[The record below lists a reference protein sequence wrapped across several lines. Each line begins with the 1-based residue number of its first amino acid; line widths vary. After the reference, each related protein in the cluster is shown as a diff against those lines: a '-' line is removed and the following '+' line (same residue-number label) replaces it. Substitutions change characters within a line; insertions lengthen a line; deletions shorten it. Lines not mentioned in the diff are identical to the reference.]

1 MTTVTAPAPTA
12 PPPPEPAVAPRHDRW
27 AAVVVWAV
35 TATMTAVGVGH
46 IAAYGRNIP
55 LSEDWHLVRP
65 LTGAEPSFWGWVWAQ
80 NNEHRLPVAR
90 LVYLGLLEVT
100 SDFRSGAVF
109 DTLLMAAVA
118 AALVLLA
125 RRLRGRTSLVDA
137 AFPLLLLHPG
147 NWENLFWSWQMQFV
161 VVAAMTLVLL
171 AAVAGST
178 DPPSKRTTWVAAA
191 MVVLLPLGGGTAL
204 PLVPFAIAA
213 LLVLAW
219 SADAGRSTRR
229 VAGAASVL
237 AVVETG
243 LYFVGWKAATWYP
256 DNPGPPETLE
266 TTGKLLALAWGPAAR
281 GRYALIAVLTAAV
294 LVPAVVLLVRA
305 VRRPGPDR
313 RPALA
318 LGLLIGGMAATAGA
332 VAYGRAALVPTEG
345 LADRYVIITV
355 PAVVAA
361 WFVVQR
367 FGAAG
372 VRRLVQGLVLVGA
385 VVLLPV
391 NWQQGY
397 EWRDWY
403 VGEMRAVERDL
414 DAGVTA
420 EELADRHGEF
430 LMHWDQGELVRRIEL
445 LRDAGVGPIGDVTA
459 RD

>member
-1 MTTVTAPAPTA
+1 
-12 PPPPEPAVAPRHDRW
+12 
-27 AAVVVWAV
+27 
-35 TATMTAVGVGH
+35 MTAVGVGH

-90 LVYLGLLEVT
+90 LVYLGLLEVAC
-100 SDFRSGAVF
+100 DFRSGAVF

-266 TTGKLLALAWGPAAR
+266 TTGKLLALAWGPAAH
-281 GRYALIAVLTAAV
+281 GRYTLIAVLTAAV

-305 VRRPGPDR
+305 VRQAGPDR

-318 LGLLIGGMAATAGA
+318 LGLHRGHGRHRRRRRLRA
-332 VAYGRAALVPTEG
+332 GRARAHG
-345 LADRYVIITV
+345 
-355 PAVVAA
+355 
-361 WFVVQR
+361 
-367 FGAAG
+367 GAG
-372 VRRLVQGLVLVGA
+372 RPLRHHHRPRRRRRLVRGAALRCRRGAPPGAGAGAGRRCRAPPGQLAAGLRV
-385 VVLLPV
+385 
-391 NWQQGY
+391 
-397 EWRDWY
+397 
-403 VGEMRAVERDL
+403 
-414 DAGVTA
+414 AG
-420 EELADRHGEF
+420 
-430 LMHWDQGELVRRIEL
+430 LVRRG
-445 LRDAGVGPIGDVTA
+445 DAGRRA
-459 RD
+459 